1 MTPAVLALEKS
12 KVSFKLHQYLNSV
25 RQDFALEAATAF
37 NVDAWRVFKTLIT
50 QDNAG
55 HLYVAIVPTPLNL
68 NLKKMAQACACKK
81 MRMADV
87 AQAERATGYLKGG
100 ISPFGQKTILPTYID
115 RSINQFDTIHVSA
128 GKRGLEVELSPE
140 SLTRLCSGQVADLA
154 GV

>member
-1 MTPAVLALEKS
+1 
-12 KVSFKLHQYLNSV
+12 
-25 RQDFALEAATAF
+25 
-37 NVDAWRVFKTLIT
+37 
-50 QDNAG
+50 
-55 HLYVAIVPTPLNL
+55 
-68 NLKKMAQACACKK
+68 
-81 MRMADV
+81 MADV